1 MKILAIGHSYVIDSN
16 RKFWNQAAEVN
27 NCEID
32 LVVPKTWKSNLVNTV
47 KFEYNSVSDDNLN
60 TLFPLSVY
68 FSGNGSLYHFEWIN
82 LYKVLSSKKYDVI
95 FLFQETWALSLA
107 QLIFLKALTI
117 NSHTQI
123 HLAVCQNII
132 KPKLA
137 WIIPWERCLTSNV
150 KRIWYCT
157 SEILKVLK
165 YKRISNS
172 TGYLA
177 FTFDQSI
184 YQPKIKNAEEIIRL
198 GYMGRLT
205 EEKGLDTLIDSA
217 RMLKSKGYKVEL
229 HLAGSGPLLEKLT
242 DDFIIKHGLL
252 AHREAHH
259 FYHKFDIFVLPS
271 KTRLFWK
278 EQFGRVLVEST
289 ASGTPVIGSS
299 SGAIPEVIEKIGFG
313 EVFKESDAQDLADK
327 ILQLHL
333 KMKDQ
338 NYQEQMSL
346 AISRTIEFASHKEVG
361 KMLISQMMS
370 DLTN

>member
-27 NCEID
+27 NCQID

-47 KFEYNSVSDDNLN
+47 NFEFNSTTDDKLN

-68 FSGNGSLYHFEWIN
+68 FSGNGSLYHFEWMNFFKILN
-82 LYKVLSSKKYDVI
+82 AKKYDAI

-107 QLIFLKALTI
+107 QLIILKSLSI
-117 NSHTQI
+117 NSKTQI

-132 KPKLA
+132 KPKLS
-137 WIIPWERCLTSNV
+137 WIIPWERCLTANV
-150 KRIWYCT
+150 KRIWFCT
-157 SEILKVLK
+157 SEILKVLD
-165 YKRISNS
+165 YKGISNP

-184 YQPKIKNAEEIIRL
+184 YQPMIKNAEEIIRL

-205 EEKGLDTLIDSA
+205 EEKGLDTLVDSV
-217 RMLKSKGYKVEL
+217 RVLKEKGYRVEL
-229 HLAGSGPLLEKLT
+229 HLAGSGPLLDKLT
-242 DDFIIKHGLL
+242 DDFIIKHGLI

-271 KTRLFWK
+271 KTRRFWK

-289 ASGTPVIGSS
+289 ASGTPVVGSS

-313 EVFKESDAQDLADK
+313 EVFQESDANDLADK
-327 ILQLHL
+327 ILMLHL

-338 NYQEQMSL
+338 NYQEKML
-346 AISRTIEFASHKEVG
+346 EAISHTIQFASHKEVG
-361 KMLISQMMS
+361 KKLISQMMS